1 MSTEAR
7 LKRLGLWHLHDKPE
21 ELSKELRRQIEID
34 QKTVAKGLEE
44 KRKRL
49 EAMKEQG
56 K

>member
-21 ELSKELRRQIEID
+21 ELSKELRRQIEQD
-34 QKTVAKGLEE
+34 EKERAVSSQFQKKEQY
-44 KRKRL
+44 K
-49 EAMKEQG
+49 KEQG